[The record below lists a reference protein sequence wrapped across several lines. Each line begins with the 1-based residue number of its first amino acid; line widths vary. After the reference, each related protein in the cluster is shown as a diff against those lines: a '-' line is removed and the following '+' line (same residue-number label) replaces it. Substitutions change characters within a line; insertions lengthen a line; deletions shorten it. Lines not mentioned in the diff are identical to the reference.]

1 MSKARLLPRLP
12 PWTNSPGF
20 GIAVLLA
27 LAVILIAHGEPQPS
41 SRPSGT
47 SVGVS
52 GSPTVPA
59 AVPGLLV
66 IRTGGVEFRQ
76 GQTVRRVPLPPGARP
91 LSVVTGR
98 GLSVVLAALDGRQHA
113 YAVQRD
119 LAVHDLGRADAVIP
133 AATGRA
139 AVVVETGLTEP
150 GRLLPNGPAESGP
163 TASPTATATGPPEL
177 RDFAVQR
184 YDSAG
189 QRVGISQFLPAG
201 TRMATDTAVG
211 LVVWKPVNRV
221 FDNGVALEPLSAAAT
236 LIRPNR
242 SLRQL
247 GPVHPLA
254 ADASHLLVWDVT
266 ARRFGLMPLRYA
278 TSTATSTATPSAS
291 VSDRTGPGSPP
302 SQTASPSASPT
313 TVAGVQ
319 WFSPTRGITVVTG
332 PASFS
337 PDGSAFAAYAQV
349 GSRRRLMVA
358 QLANVGTD
366 RVEVVALVAPP
377 PASSPPAP
385 SSTPGSPS
393 QPGPSVTVSGSRTV
407 ATASPSDS
415 ASSSSSSTKPAP
427 ALQPDG
433 FPIPA
438 PLSPLWWNGQ
448 VVGLGPDATVVG
460 YQPGSGKASL
470 LDLGPEDLQSIAELP

>member
-1 MSKARLLPRLP
+1 VSTQPVSKRRRLP
-12 PWTNSPGF
+12 TLPSWTNSPGF
-20 GIAVLLA
+20 GIAVLLV
-27 LAVILIAHGEPQPS
+27 LAVILIVRGEPQPS

-59 AVPGLLV
+59 TVPGLLV
-66 IRTGGVEFRQ
+66 IRAGMVEQRQ
-76 GQTVRRVPLPPGARP
+76 GQAVRRVPLPATARP

-113 YAVQRD
+113 FAVQAD
-119 LAVHDLGRADAVIP
+119 LTVHDLGRADAAIP

-139 AVVVETGLTEP
+139 AVLVETGLTEP
-150 GRLLPNGPAESGP
+150 GRLLPDGSAETGP
-163 TASPTATATGPPEL
+163 TASPTPSDTGPPEL

-184 YDSAG
+184 YDAAG

-201 TRMATDTAVG
+201 SRVATDTTVG
-211 LVVWKPVNRV
+211 LVVWKPVSRV
-221 FDNGVALEPLSAAAT
+221 FDNGVPLEPLSAAAT

-254 ADASHLLVWDVT
+254 ADAENLLVWDVA

-278 TSTATSTATPSAS
+278 TSTATSTVTPSAS
-291 VSDRTGPGSPP
+291 ASPTGSRA
-302 SQTASPSASPT
+302 SASPSASPT
-313 TVAGVQ
+313 TVAGVR
-319 WFSPTRGITVVTG
+319 WFFPTRGITVVTG

-358 QLANVGTD
+358 QLKNVGTD
-366 RVEVVALVAPP
+366 RVEVVALIAPPPSSSP
-377 PASSPPAP
+377 PASSSP
-385 SSTPGSPS
+385 SGTPG
-393 QPGPSVTVSGSRTV
+393 QPGPSVTVSGSSTV
-407 ATASPSDS
+407 ATAG
-415 ASSSSSSTKPAP
+415 SSSSGSSTRAAP

-438 PLSPLWWNGQ
+438 PLRPLWWNGQ

-460 YQPGSGKASL
+460 YQPGSGKAAL
-470 LDLGPEDLQSIAELP
+470 LDLGPDDLQSMAELP